1 LFGYPVVAVALGA
14 LLGVLLTFVSHRAS
28 AYVTPRDPMRG
39 LAVVIAMTGAR
50 FALALSALAAYS
62 IFAHDGLAPFGFAL
76 GTSFIAGLGFEAV
89 KASRLSA
96 SHTSA

>member
-1 LFGYPVVAVALGA
+1 MFGYPVVAVALGA